1 MKNLLFLAFILIIAG
16 CGGNK
21 ERDAKNAAEAIN
33 ETDFGQIISEVA
45 SDDLQGRKPSTLGE
59 KRTINYLK
67 DTFEKLGLKP
77 GNGDSYF
84 QEVPLE
90 EITTT
95 TESPIIIK
103 GKGKTTSLKYFDDFI
118 GGSPRFSN
126 SISIKNADLIFAG
139 YGIVAPEYNWNDYSE
154 INVKDKIVV
163 VLVNDPGYATGDS
176 SLFNGK
182 AMTYYGRW
190 TYKYEEA
197 ARQGAAGVII
207 IHEAGAAAYPWAVV
221 QNSWKGAK
229 FDLVSPDGNASKC
242 KFEGWATTGK
252 AKKIFQQ
259 AGLNYD
265 ETIASAAMSGF
276 KAVGLGLN
284 ASINMENKF
293 RQSISHNVAGLLP
306 GKDRAD
312 EYIIYTAHWDHFGM
326 DTTIKNGDNI
336 FNGALDNASGVASII
351 EIATAFT
358 KLAERPSRSVL
369 FLSVT
374 AEEQGL
380 LGSEYYATHPI
391 YPLSKTV
398 ANINID
404 GVNIFGKTKDITVVG
419 YGNSEL
425 DDYVVDEAKN
435 QGRTVSP
442 DPYPEKGGYYRSDH
456 FSFAKVGVPS
466 LDTKSGVENIEH
478 GTEWMMQ
485 KQDNWIK
492 NYYHK
497 PTDNYEPDWWN
508 LSGAVEDTRLLF
520 EVGYK
525 LSNENTFPNWRQGNE
540 FRARRD
546 AMMGNGK

>member
-1 MKNLLFLAFILIIAG
+1 MEKLFFLIVLFIISG
-16 CGGNK
+16 CNSNK
-21 ERDAKNAAEAIN
+21 EREAKDAAEAIN
-33 ETDFGQIISEVA
+33 EKDFGQVISVIA
-45 SDDLQGRKPSTLGE
+45 SDDLQGRKPSTAGE
-59 KRTINYLK
+59 EKTISYLK
-67 DTFEKLGLKP
+67 DKFEKLGLKP

-95 TESPIIIK
+95 VETPVLIK
-103 GKGKTTSLKYFDDFI
+103 GKGKNTSLKYFDDFM
-118 GGSPRFSN
+118 GTSPRFSE
-126 SISIKNADLIFAG
+126 SISINNADIIFAG
-139 YGIVAPEYNWNDYSE
+139 YGIVAPEYNWNDYSG
-154 INVKDKIVV
+154 INVKNKIVI
-163 VLVNDPGYATGDS
+163 VLVNDPGYATEDS
-176 SLFNGK
+176 TLFNGK

-197 ARQGAAGVII
+197 ARQGAAGIFI
-207 IHEAGAAAYPWAVV
+207 IHETGAAAYPWAVV
-221 QNSWKGAK
+221 QNSWSGAK
-229 FDLVSPDGNASKC
+229 FDLVSSDGNASKC
-242 KFEGWATTGK
+242 KFEAWVTTGK
-252 AKKIFQQ
+252 AKEIFKQ

-265 ETIASAAMSGF
+265 ETIASAVKRGF
-276 KAVGLGLN
+276 NPIGLGLKT
-284 ASINMENKF
+284 SVQMKNKF

-326 DTTIKNGDNI
+326 DTTIKTGDNI

-351 EIATAFT
+351 EIATAFK
-358 KLAERPSRSVL
+358 KLPEAPSRSIL

-380 LGSEYYATHPI
+380 LGSEYYAKHPI
-391 YPLSKTV
+391 YPLAKTV

-404 GVNIFGKTKDITVVG
+404 GVNIFGKTKDITVIG

-425 DDYVVDEAKN
+425 DDYVVKVAKS
-435 QGRTVSP
+435 QGRIVRP

-478 GTEWMMQ
+478 GTEWMKQ
-485 KQDNWIK
+485 KQENWIK

-497 PTDNYEPDWWN
+497 PADNYEPDWWN

-520 EVGYK
+520 DVGYK
-525 LSNENTFPNWRQGNE
+525 LSNENTFPNWRKGNE
-540 FRARRD
+540 FRASRD
-546 AMMGNGK
+546 AMMQNEK

>member
-1 MKNLLFLAFILIIAG
+1 MKNLLFFAVILFFAG

-33 ETDFGQIISEVA
+33 EKDFGHVISVVA

-59 KRTINYLK
+59 ERTISYLK
-67 DTFEKLGLKP
+67 DTFTKLGLKP
-77 GNGDSYF
+77 GNGNSYF

-95 TESPIIIK
+95 TESPILIK
-103 GKGKTTSLKYFDDFI
+103 GKGKITALKYFDDFI

-126 SISIKNADLIFAG
+126 SISIKNAGLIFAG
-139 YGIVAPEYNWNDYSE
+139 YGIVAPEYNWNDYAG

-207 IHEAGAAAYPWAVV
+207 IHETGAAAYPWAVV

-229 FDLVSPDGNASKC
+229 FDLVSPEGNASKC
-242 KFEGWATTGK
+242 KFEGWVTSDK
-252 AKKIFQQ
+252 AEEIFQQ

-265 ETIASAAMSGF
+265 ETISSAAKNGF
-276 KAVGLGLN
+276 KAFNLGLKT
-284 ASINMENKF
+284 SISMENKF
-293 RQSISHNVAGLLP
+293 RRSISHNVAGLLP
-306 GKDRAD
+306 GKDKAD

-326 DTTIKNGDNI
+326 DTTITSGDNI
-336 FNGALDNASGVASII
+336 YNGALDNASGVASII

-358 KLAERPSRSVL
+358 KLAERPSRSIL

-380 LGSEYYATHPI
+380 LGSEYYAQHPI

-419 YGNSEL
+419 YGNSDL
-425 DDYVVDEAKN
+425 DDYVVEEAKN
-435 QGRTVSP
+435 QGRIVRP

-485 KQDNWIK
+485 KQENWIK

-497 PTDNYEPDWWN
+497 PADNYEPGWWN

-520 EVGYK
+520 EIGYK
-525 LSNENTFPNWRQGNE
+525 LSNENTFPNWKPGNE

-546 AMMGNGK
+546 AMMGIGK